1 VRPVVWQAVSTA
13 YYAPLNA
20 GALIEVT
27 AATSDMADALA
38 AQINAPKVDAPSGL
52 VDAVILTEGLSRV
65 GTTER
70 HWRVLEAARKAR
82 RPGARL
88 VLLQGPVADTG
99 LEGLSRT
106 LRKEWPDTEVITW
119 TLPDAS
125 APQVARDVAHAL
137 ASGLAEGSLSK
148 GRVLAPVAGDLLAP
162 RLADQLPRDPVW
174 LITGGARGVTAACAI
189 RLAADAGG
197 TFLLAGRSDVTP
209 WPQGV
214 SDTPDLK
221 TLRGLMAAAAK
232 ASGEKLS
239 PLALDK
245 AARAALAG
253 REIRETL
260 SAISATGARAVY
272 LQMDAGNAASV
283 ERALASARNQFGS
296 ITGLIHGAGVLADR
310 LVMEKTEAELRSVFS
325 PKVEG
330 LQNILSVLDASR
342 LSHVALF
349 SSAAAFFGNRGQSDY
364 AMANAILART
374 GQSIAAAN
382 PNAQVKV
389 FHWGPWA
396 GGMVDAALAEHF
408 EAQGIPLI
416 PIDEGARIFSSELF
430 GGDRAQVELVVG
442 EAWAAS

>member
-1 VRPVVWQAVSTA
+1 MTA
-13 YYAPLNA
+13 AAYAPLKA
-20 GALIEVT
+20 GALVEVT
-27 AATSDMADALA
+27 TAADDLADALA
-38 AQINAPKVDAPSGL
+38 SQLNGRKVEMPGGNADV
-52 VDAVILTEGLSRV
+52 VILTEGL
-65 GTTER
+65 THANTIER
-70 HWRVLEAARKAR
+70 HWRVLEAARQAR
-82 RPGARL
+82 RPGGRL

-119 TLPDAS
+119 TLLDAS
-125 APQVARDVAHAL
+125 APEMARDIGQAL
-137 ASGLAEGSLSK
+137 ASGLGEGSLYRGAVSE
-148 GRVLAPVAGDLLAP
+148 PVAGNLLAP
-162 RLADQLPRDPVW
+162 RALVSLPADPVW

-189 RLAADAGG
+189 HLAADAGG
-197 TFLLAGRSDVTP
+197 TFLLAGRSAVTP
-209 WPQGV
+209 WPQGLP
-214 SDTPDLK
+214 DANDLK
-221 TLRGLMAAAAK
+221 TLRGLMAASAK

-260 SAISATGARAVY
+260 GAIAATGGRAVY
-272 LQMDAGNAASV
+272 LQMDAGDPVSV
-283 ERALASARNQFGS
+283 ERALASARETYGA
-296 ITGLIHGAGVLADR
+296 ITGLVHGAGVLADR
-310 LVMEKTEAELRSVFS
+310 LVMEKTEAELRSVFA
-325 PKVEG
+325 PKVGG
-330 LQNILSVLDASR
+330 LQNILSVLGPAH

-374 GQSIAAAN
+374 GQSIAREN
-382 PNAQVKV
+382 PGAQVKV

-396 GGMVDAALAEHF
+396 GGMVDEALAGHF

-416 PIDEGARIFSSELF
+416 PIDEGARIFSSELL

>member
-1 VRPVVWQAVSTA
+1 LTA
-13 YYAPLNA
+13 AAYAPLKA
-20 GALIEVT
+20 GALVEVT
-27 AATSDMADALA
+27 TAADDLADALA
-38 AQINAPKVDAPSGL
+38 SQLNGRKVEMPGGNADV
-52 VDAVILTEGLSRV
+52 VILTEGL
-65 GTTER
+65 THANTIER
-70 HWRVLEAARKAR
+70 HWRVLEAARQAR
-82 RPGARL
+82 RPGGRL

-119 TLPDAS
+119 TLLDAS
-125 APQVARDVAHAL
+125 APEMARDIGQAL
-137 ASGLAEGSLSK
+137 ASGLGEGSLYRGAVSE
-148 GRVLAPVAGDLLAP
+148 PVAGNLLAP
-162 RLADQLPRDPVW
+162 RALVSLPADPVW

-189 RLAADAGG
+189 HLAADAGG
-197 TFLLAGRSDVTP
+197 TFLLAGRSAVTP
-209 WPQGV
+209 WPQGLP
-214 SDTPDLK
+214 DANDLK
-221 TLRGLMAAAAK
+221 TLRGLMAASAK

-260 SAISATGARAVY
+260 GAIAATGGRAVY
-272 LQMDAGNAASV
+272 LQMDAGDPVSV
-283 ERALASARNQFGS
+283 ERALASARETYGA
-296 ITGLIHGAGVLADR
+296 ITGLVHGAGVLADR
-310 LVMEKTEAELRSVFS
+310 LVMEKTEAELRSVFA
-325 PKVEG
+325 PKVGG
-330 LQNILSVLDASR
+330 LQNILSVLGPAH

-374 GQSIAAAN
+374 GQSIAREN
-382 PNAQVKV
+382 PGAQVKV

-396 GGMVDAALAEHF
+396 GGMVDEALAGHF

-416 PIDEGARIFSSELF
+416 PIDEGARIFSSELL

>member
-1 VRPVVWQAVSTA
+1 
-13 YYAPLNA
+13 LKA
-20 GALIEVT
+20 GALVEVT
-27 AATSDMADALA
+27 TAADDLADALA
-38 AQINAPKVDAPSGL
+38 SQLNGRKVETPGGNADV
-52 VDAVILTEGLSRV
+52 VILTEGL
-65 GTTER
+65 THANTIER
-70 HWRVLEAARKAR
+70 HWRVLEAARQAR
-82 RPGARL
+82 RPGGRL

-119 TLPDAS
+119 TLLDAS
-125 APQVARDVAHAL
+125 APEMARDIGQAL
-137 ASGLAEGSLSK
+137 ASGLGEGSLYRGAVSE
-148 GRVLAPVAGDLLAP
+148 PVAGNLLAP
-162 RLADQLPRDPVW
+162 RALVSLPADPVW

-189 RLAADAGG
+189 HLAADAGG
-197 TFLLAGRSDVTP
+197 TFLLAGRSAVTP
-209 WPQGV
+209 WPQGLP
-214 SDTPDLK
+214 DANDLK
-221 TLRGLMAAAAK
+221 TLRGLMAASAK

-260 SAISATGARAVY
+260 GAIAATGGRAVY
-272 LQMDAGNAASV
+272 LQMDAGDPASV
-283 ERALASARNQFGS
+283 ERALASARETYGA
-296 ITGLIHGAGVLADR
+296 ITGLVHGAGVLADR
-310 LVMEKTEAELRSVFS
+310 LVMEKTEAELRSVFA
-325 PKVEG
+325 PKVGG
-330 LQNILSVLDASR
+330 LQNILSVLGPAH

-374 GQSIAAAN
+374 GQSIAREN
-382 PNAQVKV
+382 PGAQVKV

-396 GGMVDAALAEHF
+396 GGMVDEALAGHF

-416 PIDEGARIFSSELF
+416 PIDEGARIFSSELL

>member
-1 VRPVVWQAVSTA
+1 
-13 YYAPLNA
+13 LKA
-20 GALIEVT
+20 GALVEVT
-27 AATSDMADALA
+27 TAADDLADALA
-38 AQINAPKVDAPSGL
+38 SQLNGRKVEMPGGNADV
-52 VDAVILTEGLSRV
+52 VILTEGL
-65 GTTER
+65 THANTIER
-70 HWRVLEAARKAR
+70 HWRVLEAARQAR
-82 RPGARL
+82 RPGGRL

-119 TLPDAS
+119 TLLDAS
-125 APQVARDVAHAL
+125 APEMARDIGQAL
-137 ASGLAEGSLSK
+137 ASGLGEGSLYRGAVSE
-148 GRVLAPVAGDLLAP
+148 PVAGNLLAP
-162 RLADQLPRDPVW
+162 RALVSLPADPVW

-189 RLAADAGG
+189 HLAADAGG
-197 TFLLAGRSDVTP
+197 TFLLAGRSAVTP
-209 WPQGV
+209 WPQGLP
-214 SDTPDLK
+214 DANDLK
-221 TLRGLMAAAAK
+221 TLRGLMAASAK

-260 SAISATGARAVY
+260 GAIAATGGRAVY
-272 LQMDAGNAASV
+272 LQMDAGDPVSV
-283 ERALASARNQFGS
+283 ERALASARETYGA
-296 ITGLIHGAGVLADR
+296 ITGLVHGAGVLADR
-310 LVMEKTEAELRSVFS
+310 LVMEKTEAELRSVFA
-325 PKVEG
+325 PKVGG
-330 LQNILSVLDASR
+330 LQNILSVLGPAH

-374 GQSIAAAN
+374 GQSIAREN
-382 PNAQVKV
+382 PGAQVKV

-396 GGMVDAALAEHF
+396 GGMVDEALAGHF

-416 PIDEGARIFSSELF
+416 PIDEGARIFSSELL